1 MTHRP
6 GVLLLN
12 LGSPSSTE
20 VSSVRSYLR
29 EFLMDGRVLDA
40 PKPIR
45 WMVVNGFI
53 LPFRPKSSA
62 EAYGNIW
69 TDEGSPLLVTS
80 EHVRAHLHREDLPV
94 FLAMNYGQPSI
105 PDEVAKIREAGIT
118 HLYVMPQ
125 YPHYAMSSYETVVV
139 KAMEELR
146 QQAPEMETTL
156 LQPFYQDEDYL
167 EAAAEVARPFLEEP
181 YDMVLFSF
189 HGIPERHLRKTDP
202 SHAHCLATEDCCE
215 QCHPAHATCYRH
227 QCKVSARLTAER
239 AGIPPEKYRVTFQSR
254 LGRDP
259 WLQPYTDKTL
269 EALPSQGIKR
279 LLVACP
285 AFTAD
290 CLETL
295 EEISMEGKETFLEA
309 GGESFHQIPCLN
321 EHPRWL
327 QMLRDRIDQ
336 WAAAL

>member
-80 EHVRAHLHREDLPV
+80 EHVRSHLHREDLPV
-94 FLAMNYGQPSI
+94 FLAMNYGEPSI
-105 PDEVAKIREAGIT
+105 PGEVARIREAGIT

-146 QQAPEMETTL
+146 NQTPEIETTL

-202 SHAHCLATEDCCE
+202 SHAHCLATDDCCE
-215 QCHPAHATCYRH
+215 KCHPAHATCYRH

-269 EALPSQGIKR
+269 EALPAQGVKR

>member
-80 EHVRAHLHREDLPV
+80 EHVRSHLHREDLPV
-94 FLAMNYGQPSI
+94 FLAMNYGEPSI
-105 PDEVAKIREAGIT
+105 PGEVARIREAGIT

-146 QQAPEMETTL
+146 NQTPEIETTL

-215 QCHPAHATCYRH
+215 KCHPAHATCYRH

-269 EALPSQGIKR
+269 EALPAQGVKR